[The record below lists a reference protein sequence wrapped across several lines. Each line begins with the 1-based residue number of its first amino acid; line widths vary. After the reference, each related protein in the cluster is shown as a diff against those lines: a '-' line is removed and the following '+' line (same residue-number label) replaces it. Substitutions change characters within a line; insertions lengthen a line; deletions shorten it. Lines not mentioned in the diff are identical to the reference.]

1 MVDVR
6 ERISAHGR
14 TGCAERADCAVDTAV
29 ALELC
34 EELPV
39 TIKDGL
45 TEADAKALQKKITSL
60 GGNAKAQAS
69 GE

>member
-1 MVDVR
+1 M
-6 ERISAHGR
+6 
-14 TGCAERADCAVDTAV
+14 DTAV